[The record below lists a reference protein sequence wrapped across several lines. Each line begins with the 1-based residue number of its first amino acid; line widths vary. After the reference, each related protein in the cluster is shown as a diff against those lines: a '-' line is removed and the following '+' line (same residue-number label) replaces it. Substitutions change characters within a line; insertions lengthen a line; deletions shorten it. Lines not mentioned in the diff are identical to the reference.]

1 LKIIGEPSEFVV
13 LKERRLVNR
22 EVVKAGLLRFGFL
35 LEITH
40 PGSLP
45 DAGLMA
51 ALLDL
56 VISQSIDVR
65 NLCMWMSVPNRLP
78 SNIFHSRK
86 RS

>member
-1 LKIIGEPSEFVV
+1 MIGETSEFVV
-13 LKERRLVNR
+13 LKERRLVSR
-22 EVVKAGLLRFGFL
+22 DVVKSGLLRFGFL

-56 VISQSIDVR
+56 V
-65 NLCMWMSVPNRLP
+65 LE
-78 SNIFHSRK
+78 
-86 RS
+86 